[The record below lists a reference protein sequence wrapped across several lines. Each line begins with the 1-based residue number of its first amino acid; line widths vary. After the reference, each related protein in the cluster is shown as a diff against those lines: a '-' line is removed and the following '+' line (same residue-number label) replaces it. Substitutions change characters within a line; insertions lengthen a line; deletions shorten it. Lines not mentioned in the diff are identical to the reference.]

1 MKLTGFAKGFI
12 TLVIL
17 AVIGYV
23 VYTNRDRLK
32 SMSKKSSTET
42 TTAASTDTTRTDA
55 TSTAPPV
62 AAPQNVLARVRQSKV
77 LRVGMEPDA
86 PPLHF
91 INDDQQEDGFDF
103 RIAARIAKRIGA
115 ERVKVVEG
123 DYEDLPG
130 MLLRGDFDIIMAG
143 YVPDSDIQGVDWS
156 QGYLD
161 FGLCMIV
168 SETMMGTY
176 RDISD
181 LRGKTIAIYDDP
193 AAEKWVQAN
202 IPGARIRKFSGDE
215 GWFEAVERG
224 EADALIYDYPFA
236 AVEIK
241 EHPQTVIVK
250 YNLNKSKYAV
260 GVPARN
266 YDLMFEINKSLEEI
280 KASDEYAQLMKTYLA
295 STSEAFMK
303 PVAGRRT
310 HTVRSGDTLSKIART
325 TLGDDQRWEEI
336 WNLNTERVANP
347 NLIYPGLVLILP

>member
-1 MKLTGFAKGFI
+1 MKLTGFAKAFI

-23 VYTNRDRLK
+23 VYTNRDKLK
-32 SMSKKSSTET
+32 AKMAKKPAETATSATSTT
-42 TTAASTDTTRTDA
+42 GT

-62 AAPQNVLARVRQSKV
+62 ATPQNVLAKIRESRV

-103 RIAARIAKRIGA
+103 RIAARMAKRIGA
-115 ERVKVVEG
+115 DRVKVVEG

-130 MLLRGDFDIIMAG
+130 MLLKGDFDIIMAG
-143 YVPDSDIQGVDWS
+143 YVPDPDIQGVEWS

-168 SETMMGTY
+168 HEGMVGTY
-176 RDISD
+176 RDIDD
-181 LRGKTIAIYDDP
+181 LRGKTISIYDDP

-202 IPGARIRKFSGDE
+202 IPGARIRKFSGDN

-224 EADALIYDYPFA
+224 DADALIYDYPFA

-241 EHPQTVIVK
+241 EHPQTVIAK

-280 KASDEYAQLMKTYLA
+280 KSSDDYPQLMKTYLA

-303 PVAGRRT
+303 PVAGRKT

-325 TLGDDQRWEEI
+325 YLGDDQRWEEI